1 MATKAGPNII
11 TDGLVLNIDPANVK
25 SYPAKDDPYRD
36 QVSLLLDGT
45 SFTDKSRNNFTVT
58 TYGNAQLVSDATF
71 GTVASFDGSGDY
83 LSVASNAAFPS
94 GSSTEFT
101 IECWVNLAN
110 LNAYRTIIR
119 HAGGLDIGVQPDGRV
134 TCDRTQVAGIASAPA
149 GSVTANAWYHIA
161 VTRSTS
167 NLYSIYVNGILRGT
181 GTNTFSVSPETTLFY
196 SSYSGSHYFNGLI
209 GPLRITKGFAR
220 YTANFTPPSRISSPA
235 RISDIKNN
243 SIGTLTNGPVFS
255 NVQNGV
261 MSFDG
266 AGDYLDFPS
275 NESFNFSNN
284 NFYIESWIYLNQY
297 PVNNNGYYI
306 STIICK
312 DQISNRS
319 WDFFITGTS
328 SANTTLLFTGFINN
342 SSVQQ
347 ANISYGFNLNTW
359 YHVACS
365 RVGNYIYLYVNGIC
379 INSGGTSFTATIQN
393 TSSVVRIGAQVYTT
407 YYYYFNGNIANLK
420 VYNNRGLSADE
431 VQKNYTATRK
441 RFVET
446 PKTIPGLQLWLDGA
460 DLSTMR
466 QNSNG
471 TTAVALN
478 SDPVGYWGDKSGN
491 GRHATQGTLASR
503 PYFLVNNKNEL
514 PSISC
519 SPSQFLTQATGTV
532 GINGSNGRT
541 VFTVQK
547 DYNPSTTYPTI
558 IYWGSASIGRY
569 YAHAVT
575 NGVIQVDIY
584 GSAATINI
592 FTASYSITTS
602 TLNSSNQSMI
612 RRNKSNWSTNISS
625 VNTTDTAYVIGKS
638 ITNHYFTNPI
648 CEVLVYNRNLA
659 DYEIIEIENYLNQKW
674 AIF

>member
-1 MATKAGPNII
+1 MQLNRCLIISLFRRLVLAIILHLFCSFGVVLKTTSGISDNII
-11 TDGLVLNIDPANVK
+11 RLIAFAKLTFIPLKVK
-25 SYPAKDDPYRD
+25 PKE
-36 QVSLLLDGT
+36 
-45 SFTDKSRNNFTVT
+45 
-58 TYGNAQLVSDATF
+58 
-71 GTVASFDGSGDY
+71 
-83 LSVASNAAFPS
+83 
-94 GSSTEFT
+94 SSTVSISSICGF
-101 IECWVNLAN
+101 IVLFNIQLY
-110 LNAYRTIIR
+110 LNGSLFIQGALSSSI
-119 HAGGLDIGVQPDGRV
+119 VGRW
-134 TCDRTQVAGIASAPA
+134 I
-149 GSVTANAWYHIA
+149 HIA
-161 VTRSTS
+161 VVRSGTS
-167 NLYSIYVNGILRGT
+167 IKIYENGTSIASGTSSYSI
-181 GTNTFSVSPETTLFY
+181 STTLFY
-196 SSYSGSHYFNGLI
+196 IGRQLI
-209 GPLRITKGFAR
+209 RSPIDYAGNLDGYIDDFQATKAAK
-220 YTANFTPPSRISSPA
+220 YTANFTPPTAPLSLPSRIK
-235 RISDIKNN
+235 DIKNN

-491 GRHATQGTLASR
+491 GRNATQGTLASR